1 MLISIAGIIVFGILK
16 AQHSECYTYEIIA
29 NFFISFLGG
38 AILSFSTSLIGFLKQ
53 KRQYQ
58 THFASHYMVLLNKI
72 KQLYNCF
79 EWHYKEIKF
88 PTYNE
93 TPDAL
98 PEKERTEFY
107 MQKIAENEEL
117 VSRFYNII
125 KEITA
130 YNYTEIYDIL
140 DDYTSLFKNSPK
152 ARAQMMIMYQ
162 QINQFHILRRDKKVG
177 LAYALYEQKDYDG
190 NLFYQQVL
198 SDYKKLID
206 ENKME
211 DLIEEYNLY
220 IKVTNINDYMKK
232 IYKDFS
238 NEGNL

>member
-1 MLISIAGIIVFGILK
+1 
-16 AQHSECYTYEIIA
+16 
-29 NFFISFLGG
+29 
-38 AILSFSTSLIGFLKQ
+38 
-53 KRQYQ
+53 
-58 THFASHYMVLLNKI
+58 
-72 KQLYNCF
+72 
-79 EWHYKEIKF
+79 
-88 PTYNE
+88 
-93 TPDAL
+93 
-98 PEKERTEFY
+98 
-107 MQKIAENEEL
+107 
-117 VSRFYNII
+117 
-125 KEITA
+125 
-130 YNYTEIYDIL
+130 
-140 DDYTSLFKNSPK
+140 
-152 ARAQMMIMYQ
+152 MMIMYQ

-190 NLFYQQVL
+190 YLFYKQVL